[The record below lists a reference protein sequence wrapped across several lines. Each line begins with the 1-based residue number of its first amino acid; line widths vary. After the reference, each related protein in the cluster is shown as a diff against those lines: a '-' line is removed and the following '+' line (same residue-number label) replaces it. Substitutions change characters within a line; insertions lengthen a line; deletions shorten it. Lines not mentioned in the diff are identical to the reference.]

1 MRPRITQ
8 PHSRL
13 AFARGGFTLIELV
26 VVMLLT
32 AILAAS
38 AIPAIGSITNT
49 RQTVAAK
56 TLLHGVTLAR
66 QNAVATGTRTWV
78 VFDDATETWSIL
90 VEDPQNP
97 GRTNAALM
105 TDVATGHEFSE
116 QLDTGDFSNVQII
129 SVAFDGGAEIGFD
142 WQGRPLNDAENDL
155 AANGLVVLSGNH
167 RITVEVETGH
177 IQYVAP

>member
-1 MRPRITQ
+1 MRSRITQ
-8 PHSRL
+8 RVSRS
-13 AFARGGFTLIELV
+13 AFVRGGFTLIELV

-38 AIPAIGSITNT
+38 AIPAISSISNT
-49 RQTVAAK
+49 RQIVAAK
-56 TLLHGVTLAR
+56 TLQHGVTLAR
-66 QNAVATGTRTWV
+66 QNAVATGMRTWV
-78 VFDDATETWSIL
+78 VFDATAETWSVL

-97 GRTNAALM
+97 GRTNAKAM
-105 TDVATGHEFSE
+105 TDAATGHDFLE

-129 SVAFDGGAEIGFD
+129 SAAFDGGSEIGFD